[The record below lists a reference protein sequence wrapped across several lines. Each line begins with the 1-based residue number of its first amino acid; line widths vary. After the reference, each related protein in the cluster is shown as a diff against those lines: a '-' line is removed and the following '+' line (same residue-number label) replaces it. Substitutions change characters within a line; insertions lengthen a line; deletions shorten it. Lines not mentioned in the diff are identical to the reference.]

1 MSRPHSE
8 APEHPLVTSLRPLAD
23 ALGAEIIS
31 PDQMNGDSIP
41 VEWAGDVVAGFRML
55 SLHNALDRIVSQVEK
70 ELGSS
75 LSDLSRVDKQV
86 SVRVLDERGAFQLRR
101 SIDDVADL
109 MGVSRITVYN
119 YLNSIRGDDPGA

>member
-1 MSRPHSE
+1 MSNK
-8 APEHPLVTSLRPLAD
+8 HPLIKSVEPLAE

-31 PDQMNGDSIP
+31 PEQMNGDSVP
-41 VEWAGDVVAGFRML
+41 LEWDGEVIAGFRML
-55 SLHNALDRIVSQVEK
+55 SLHNALDRIVVQVEK
-70 ELGSS
+70 ELGGA

-86 SVRVLDERGAFQLRR
+86 AVRVLDERGAFQLRR

-119 YLNSIRGDDPGA
+119 YLNSIRGEIVP